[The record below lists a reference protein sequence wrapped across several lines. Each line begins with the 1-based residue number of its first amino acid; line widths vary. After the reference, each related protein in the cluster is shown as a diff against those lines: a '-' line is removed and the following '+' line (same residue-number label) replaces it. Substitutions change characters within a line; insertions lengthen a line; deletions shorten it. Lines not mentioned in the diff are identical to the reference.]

1 MLYTTTV
8 FESESDHSIAN
19 FKYYQMMQKPKKLSQ
34 EGKNRHEAL
43 KHMISYHIKH
53 LQNDRE
59 IRVPNRIPQS
69 LQAFS
74 YSRKRRNSKQFML
87 SDSSQDE

>member
-1 MLYTTTV
+1 
-8 FESESDHSIAN
+8 
-19 FKYYQMMQKPKKLSQ
+19 
-34 EGKNRHEAL
+34 
-43 KHMISYHIKH
+43 MISYHIKH